1 MSRSVIEIIEKQDEI
16 IRLQSGI
23 IKELSALLLQHISAE
38 EIEGLPAFQ
47 QIDCAEEIL
56 AEIER

>member
-38 EIEGLPAFQ
+38 EIEGLTAFQ
-47 QIDCAEEIL
+47 QIERTGEIL
-56 AEIER
+56 TEIER

>member
-1 MSRSVIEIIEKQDEI
+1 MSCSVIEIIEKQDEI

-47 QIDCAEEIL
+47 QIERTGEIL
-56 AEIER
+56 TEIER